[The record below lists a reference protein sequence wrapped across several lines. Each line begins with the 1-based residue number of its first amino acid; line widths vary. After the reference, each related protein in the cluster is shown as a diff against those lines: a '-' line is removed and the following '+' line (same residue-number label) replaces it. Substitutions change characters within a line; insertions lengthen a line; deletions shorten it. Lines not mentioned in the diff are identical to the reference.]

1 MYADKMTPE
10 MQQAIDETERRRSI
24 QMAHNEAH
32 GITPTTIRKEI
43 RKGIEAELAPSREAR
58 KKATRGANAK
68 RVDREAYLEAL
79 RSDLLDAA
87 ADMKFERAAV
97 LRDRI
102 QKVEAVE
109 PDADG
114 TIVQGDFEDDETSGK
129 SRKGKGR
136 RRSRG

>member
-1 MYADKMTPE
+1 
-10 MQQAIDETERRRSI
+10 
-24 QMAHNEAH
+24 MAHNEAH

-43 RKGIEAELAPSREAR
+43 RKGIEAELTPSREAR

-79 RSDLLDAA
+79 RSDMLDAA

-102 QKVEAVE
+102 QKWKRPNRMPTA
-109 PDADG
+109 PL
-114 TIVQGDFEDDETSGK
+114 QGDFEDDETSGK

>member
-1 MYADKMTPE
+1 M
-10 MQQAIDETERRRSI
+10 
-24 QMAHNEAH
+24 
-32 GITPTTIRKEI
+32 
-43 RKGIEAELAPSREAR
+43 
-58 KKATRGANAK
+58 
-68 RVDREAYLEAL
+68 DREAYLEAL
-79 RSDLLDAA
+79 RSDMLDAA

-102 QKVEAVE
+102 QKVEGAE